1 MSDKPRKLCTA
12 LNYIKHF
19 LILAPAVTGSILIST
34 IASLVGITIAITSS
48 AIELTIWAVTAGI
61 KKYKSMIKKN
71 KNKHDKIV
79 FLEKSKLHS
88 IQVSTSKALI
98 DSNISHDEFVLINER
113 RDQKFKDFKSSS
125 KILVNL

>member
-1 MSDKPRKLCTA
+1 
-12 LNYIKHF
+12 
-19 LILAPAVTGSILIST
+19 
-34 IASLVGITIAITSS
+34 
-48 AIELTIWAVTAGI
+48 
-61 KKYKSMIKKN
+61 MIKKN
-71 KNKHDKIV
+71 KNKQDKIV

-88 IQVSTSKALI
+88 MQFSTSKALI